1 MLQTDHP
8 ERSPTLRIAVFA
20 GMADLV
26 GGRTVEMP
34 WSGGTVADARRVV
47 AERHPPAAT
56 LLARSAFAVGPFALG
71 FFRCSVHGGCG
82 FLPGRFDRQGRG
94 ARGPRVLGQ
103 KALAHR
109 NGGVD
114 VRR

>member
-1 MLQTDHP
+1 MLSSDHR

-34 WSGGTVADARRVV
+34 WSGGTVADARRLV

-56 LLARSAFAVGPFALG
+56 LLSRSAFAVGSHYVADDAPLAADDDVAIIPPV
-71 FFRCSVHGGCG
+71 SGG
-82 FLPGRFDRQGRG
+82 
-94 ARGPRVLGQ
+94 
-103 KALAHR
+103 
-109 NGGVD
+109 
-114 VRR
+114 